1 MDSNNTNS
9 SIDGTILAH
18 QETAGVSKMILGSVL
33 TMLPVLTF
41 GTLQSY
47 LTMGLPQLLDTND
60 TGILLDLNKMSWI
73 SM

>member
-18 QETAGVSKMILGSVL
+18 QETAGLSRMILGSVL

-47 LTMGLPQLLDTND
+47 LTMGLPQLLDAND

>member
-9 SIDGTILAH
+9 SVDGTILAH
-18 QETAGVSKMILGSVL
+18 QETAGISNMILGSVL